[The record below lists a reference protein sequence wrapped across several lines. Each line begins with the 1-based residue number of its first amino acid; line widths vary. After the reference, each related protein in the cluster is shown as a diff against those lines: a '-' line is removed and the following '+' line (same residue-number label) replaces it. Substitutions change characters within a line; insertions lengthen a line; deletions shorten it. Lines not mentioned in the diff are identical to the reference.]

1 MGEFSMSK
9 FKKLDFKHYKPLGE
23 IVFDHLKESILKGE
37 LKPGERL
44 MEIALAEE
52 MGVSRTPVREA
63 IRKLEKEKFVEM
75 IPRKGAY
82 VADLTKQDILE
93 VLEIRYVL
101 EGLAAKLAAKKMKKP
116 DIERL
121 KQNVQDFKEAIENMD
136 RTTMIDNDNAF
147 HDIIYEA
154 TENEKLIEIIQDL
167 HDQYQRFR
175 LVYFNEFDDY
185 AEVCRRHEVICEAI
199 VAGDEE
205 RAKEEAEEHVKVIIQ
220 SIKERVARS

>member
-1 MGEFSMSK
+1 MSK

>member
-1 MGEFSMSK
+1 MSK

-82 VADLTKQDILE
+82 VADLTKQDILD

-101 EGLAAKLAAKKMKKP
+101 EGLAAKLAAKKMKAE

-121 KQNVQDFKEAIENMD
+121 KQNVRDFKEAIENMD

-175 LVYFNEFDDY
+175 LIYFNEFDDY
-185 AEVCRRHEVICEAI
+185 AEVCRRHEVICDAI

-205 RAKEEAEEHVKVIIQ
+205 QAKEQAEEHVKVIIQ
-220 SIKERVARS
+220 SIKKRVART

>member
-1 MGEFSMSK
+1 MGDFLMSK

-82 VADLTKQDILE
+82 VADLTKQDILD

-101 EGLAAKLAAKKMKKP
+101 EGLAAKLAAKKMKEE
-116 DIERL
+116 DIEQL
-121 KQNVQDFKEAIENMD
+121 KQNVRDFKEAIENMD

-199 VAGDEE
+199 VAGDEDL
-205 RAKEEAEEHVKVIIQ
+205 AKEQAEEHVRVIIQ
-220 SIKERVARS
+220 SIKKRVART